1 MVLLKRL
8 LAIIKRFW
16 IKRQRR
22 KKAEKKNF
30 ADLTSYTYYGDV
42 TEEGIRSL
50 EEMIKG
56 HK

>member
-1 MVLLKRL
+1 MLKRL
-8 LAIIKRFW
+8 LAIIKRCW